1 MKMMNL
7 TTTQEGVTL
16 LEVLVG
22 FVIFTSSLVAILD
35 YVSGQI
41 YHSHLSLT
49 NLQKV
54 QMIYEFSSAIGLNSE
69 QLNTQTTKYD
79 NFNLTVL
86 ASTMES
92 SDQRDGEL
100 LLNRYDY
107 SVLDSQ
113 NAFAWAVIKVD

>member
-1 MKMMNL
+1 MISVKSGVLKSDFVFMKMMNL

-86 ASTMES
+86 
-92 SDQRDGEL
+92 
-100 LLNRYDY
+100 
-107 SVLDSQ
+107 
-113 NAFAWAVIKVD
+113 